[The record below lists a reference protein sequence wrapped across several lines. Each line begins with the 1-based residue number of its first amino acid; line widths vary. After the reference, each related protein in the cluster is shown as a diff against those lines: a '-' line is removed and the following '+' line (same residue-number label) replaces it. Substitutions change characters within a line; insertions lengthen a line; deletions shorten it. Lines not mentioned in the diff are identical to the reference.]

1 MEKLAIEDA
10 EEKFDLALKAFGE
23 KDFTTALALMENALE
38 LHDNPD
44 WYSYLGVCIAMVRKD
59 FLLAESRC
67 FISIEHDKGNPGHYL
82 NLGEVYLA
90 AGNKSKALETLR
102 KGMDQGGNEKILAL
116 LLQLGTRAPPFFSSM
131 KRNHPLN
138 KFFGILLH
146 KRAIRHRDLP

>member
-1 MEKLAIEDA
+1 MEQLAIEEA
-10 EEKFDLALKAFGE
+10 EQRFELAQKAFEE
-23 KDFTTALALMENALE
+23 KDFTSALALMEKALE
-38 LHDNPD
+38 LHDNPN
-44 WYSYLGVCIAMVRKD
+44 WYSYLGVCIAMERKD
-59 FLLAESRC
+59 FQTAELRCLA
-67 FISIEHDKGNPGHYL
+67 SIDHEKGNPVHYL
-82 NLGEVYLA
+82 NLGKVYLA

-116 LLQLGTRAPPFFSSM
+116 LFQLGTRAAPFFSSL